1 MSTSIANP
9 LSLKGKVWCS
19 LFGHHFETSRNITN
33 HFKEYKC
40 SVCQLEL
47 TNDENGH
54 KISLTPKN
62 RTIND
67 TLINFYQKRHH
78 VDLINSPLL

>member
-1 MSTSIANP
+1 MPTSIANP

-19 LFGHHFETSRNITN
+19 LFGHHFETSRSVTN

-40 SVCQLEL
+40 SVCQHEI
-47 TNDENGH
+47 TNDEKGH

-62 RTIND
+62 RIIND
-67 TLINFYQKRHH
+67 TLVHFYQKRHH
-78 VDLINSPLL
+78 LI